1 MMYYG
6 FGFGVLWFVIH
17 VVAWILAVWFIIWVI
32 RAVFGRNHHHR
43 KGYWMMRD
51 ATDIVRE
58 RYAKGE
64 ITKEQFEAMKKDL
77 EHM

>member
-6 FGFGVLWFVIH
+6 FGLGLLWFVVH
-17 VVAWILAVWFIIWVI
+17 VIGWILAIWFVIWVI
-32 RAVFGRNHHHR
+32 RAVFGRHPHHR
-43 KGYWMMRD
+43 KGNWMMMRD

-64 ITKEQFEAMKKDL
+64 ITKEQFDTMKKDL
-77 EHM
+77 E